1 MITRKRE
8 ILLTPKKHDIMY
20 SDYLEICS
28 VLEYTPFS
36 ESTFYK
42 NFSESD
48 FWSRHPKIV
57 VSDINVTFSIALKA
71 ATVSFA
77 HLLPDIPLIFKD
89 SVLSLPPIKKSSS
102 ASITFAPELAA
113 VIAADK
119 PVAPAPI
126 IRISQ

>member
-1 MITRKRE
+1 MRSNYLHDYEYYVALAWDEAYSYPKYKELKLLWLTDHEMITRKRE

-57 VSDINVTFSIALKA
+57 VSDIELKWEDCLN
-71 ATVSFA
+71 
-77 HLLPDIPLIFKD
+77 LL
-89 SVLSLPPIKKSSS
+89 
-102 ASITFAPELAA
+102 
-113 VIAADK
+113 DK
-119 PVAPAPI
+119 RY
-126 IRISQ
+126 IRNLWNLWFINLRR

>member
-1 MITRKRE
+1 MRSNYLHDYEYYVALAWDESYSYPKYKELKLLWLTDHEMITRKRE

-57 VSDINVTFSIALKA
+57 VSDIELKWEDCLN
-71 ATVSFA
+71 
-77 HLLPDIPLIFKD
+77 LLDKRYIRNLWNLWF
-89 SVLSLPPIKKSSS
+89 IK
-102 ASITFAPELAA
+102 L
-113 VIAADK
+113 
-119 PVAPAPI
+119 
-126 IRISQ
+126 RR

>member
-1 MITRKRE
+1 MRSNYLHDYEYYVALAWDEAYSYPKYKELKLLWLTDHEMITRKRE

-57 VSDINVTFSIALKA
+57 VSDIELKWEDCLN
-71 ATVSFA
+71 
-77 HLLPDIPLIFKD
+77 LLDKRYIRNLWNLWF
-89 SVLSLPPIKKSSS
+89 IK
-102 ASITFAPELAA
+102 L
-113 VIAADK
+113 
-119 PVAPAPI
+119 
-126 IRISQ
+126 RR

>member
-1 MITRKRE
+1 M
-8 ILLTPKKHDIMY
+8 
-20 SDYLEICS
+20 
-28 VLEYTPFS
+28 
-36 ESTFYK
+36 
-42 NFSESD
+42 
-48 FWSRHPKIV
+48 
-57 VSDINVTFSIALKA
+57 SDINVTFSIALKA